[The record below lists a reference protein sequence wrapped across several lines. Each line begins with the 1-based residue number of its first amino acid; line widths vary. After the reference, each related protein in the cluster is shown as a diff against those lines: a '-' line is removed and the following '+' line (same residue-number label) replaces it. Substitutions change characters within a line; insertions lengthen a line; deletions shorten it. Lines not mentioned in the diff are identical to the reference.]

1 MAEPYISCCAWALCC
16 LPSSENSIT
25 GWTAPTISCCPQVYE
40 DTAGLTVG
48 DGVERTG
55 KPLSVELGP
64 GLLSTIF
71 DGIQR
76 PLKQIAINSG
86 DVFIPRGV
94 DVPALDRKK
103 AYEFKPS
110 KVKVSCFM
118 RLTPACICWSYYHAG
133 LLCCHTMRTGLG
145 WPARAR
151 NVNKTGTDALSEDT
165 VIIRAI
171 CSLNASAHAQ
181 QQSQAGWQV

>member
-1 MAEPYISCCAWALCC
+1 MRTVLCIQ
-16 LPSSENSIT
+16 PV
-25 GWTAPTISCCPQVYE
+25 QVYE

-103 AYEFKPS
+103 SYEFKPS
-110 KVKVSCFM
+110 KVKV
-118 RLTPACICWSYYHAG
+118 
-133 LLCCHTMRTGLG
+133 
-145 WPARAR
+145 
-151 NVNKTGTDALSEDT
+151 
-165 VIIRAI
+165 
-171 CSLNASAHAQ
+171 
-181 QQSQAGWQV
+181 

>member
-1 MAEPYISCCAWALCC
+1 MHACAATQAHKLNVNWSRDWRNAYAPYTHPL
-16 LPSSENSIT
+16 
-25 GWTAPTISCCPQVYE
+25 QVYE

-110 KVKVSCFM
+110 KVKVSCLMIPLLLYTCRPCLCTIWVSCRILDVPWM
-118 RLTPACICWSYYHAG
+118 RRTCPREQVRAQG
-133 LLCCHTMRTGLG
+133 LNV
-145 WPARAR
+145 ARVYAS
-151 NVNKTGTDALSEDT
+151 NLS
-165 VIIRAI
+165 
-171 CSLNASAHAQ
+171 
-181 QQSQAGWQV
+181 